1 MSAAEKQNQILDAM
15 TLIAREEAKKAKGP
29 KVEVGVVVQ
38 DPTGYQCIVRIQ
50 NTEKTCILPEH
61 LHAWISKDDIVLVTD
76 TNGTGANLVVT
87 GSTGSTRDQTL
98 VVNNERTQRLEG
110 GVTKF
115 EGADGTLSDESIVL
129 K

>member
-1 MSAAEKQNQILDAM
+1 MSATEKQKQIIDAI
-15 TLIAREEAKKAKGP
+15 TVIAQEEAKKARGP

-98 VVNNERTQRLEG
+98 VVNNEKTQRLEG

-115 EGADGTLSDESIVL
+115 VETDGTLSDESIVL
-129 K
+129 E

>member
-1 MSAAEKQNQILDAM
+1 MSAADKQKQILDAI
-15 TLIAREEAKKAKGP
+15 TVIAKEEAKKVSGP

-38 DPTGYQCIVRIQ
+38 DPTGYECIVRIQ

-76 TNGTGANLVVT
+76 TNGNGSRLVVI

-98 VVNNERTQRLEG
+98 VVNNEKTQRLEG

-115 EGADGTLSDESIVL
+115 DQGGTLSDESIVL
-129 K
+129 E